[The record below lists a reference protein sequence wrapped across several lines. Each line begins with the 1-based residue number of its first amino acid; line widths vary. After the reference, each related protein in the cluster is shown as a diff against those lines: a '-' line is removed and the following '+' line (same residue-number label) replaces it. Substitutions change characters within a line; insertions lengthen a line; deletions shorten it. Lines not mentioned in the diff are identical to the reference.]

1 MKVEINKVY
10 SFIMNSGQEV
20 IGKVAAKDDSS
31 VTIANPLTI
40 GMGPKGPVMMPA
52 FQTVNPNTTVTLN
65 TSSVAI
71 YAESDDEI
79 KDKVLELTTGLT
91 VPPQK
96 KIVLG

>member
-1 MKVEINKVY
+1 
-10 SFIMNSGQEV
+10 
-20 IGKVAAKDDSS
+20 
-31 VTIANPLTI
+31 
-40 GMGPKGPVMMPA
+40 MGPKGPVMMPA